1 MRLTVGVPS
10 GLLELE
16 PTSGHGKMWH
26 RVLAE
31 LRPHARVVALTQP
44 RGIRRRGVD
53 VVLASGHDPVP
64 DTNAPLVVQVH
75 ECGWFTEELRA
86 TIEPAF
92 LAHIAAQTEHAV
104 TAATQVITP
113 SEAARRD
120 LIASYDL
127 EPGRMHA
134 VHHGLDPAFLAAGA
148 DGREL
153 VARGRGGAAAPYVL
167 FAAALHPRK
176 NLAAVRDAI
185 SALAGEGHPQ
195 LLAIAGRPP
204 ADRADASEL
213 VRAASAE
220 LPGAPGRVVMLGE
233 PSDRELAALMAGADA
248 FCLPSLYEGFGLT
261 ALEAMGAGAPVIVSD
276 RGALPEV
283 VGDAGLVVEPTAES
297 VADALRKV
305 LGDPELAAGMRERAI
320 VRARE
325 FTWSRTA
332 EGWLAVL
339 RAAVAGS

>member
-31 LRPHARVVALTQP
+31 LRRHARVVTLAQS
-44 RGIRRRGVD
+44 RGIRRSGVD

-64 DTNAPLVVQVH
+64 DADAPVVVQVH
-75 ECGWFTEELRA
+75 ECGWFTDELRA
-86 TIEPAF
+86 VIEPAF
-92 LAHIAAQTEHAV
+92 LRYIAPQTEQAV
-104 TAATQVITP
+104 AAATHVITP

-120 LIASYDL
+120 LIASYEL
-127 EPGRMHA
+127 EPGRVHA
-134 VHHGLDPAFLAAGA
+134 VHHGLDPVFLAAGGGGA
-148 DGREL
+148 EL
-153 VARGRGGAAAPYVL
+153 VARARDGAAAPYVL

-176 NLAAVRDAI
+176 NLAAVRDAV
-185 SALAGEGHPQ
+185 SALAAEGHPQ
-195 LLAIAGRPP
+195 VLAIAGRPP

-220 LPGAPGRVVMLGE
+220 LQGAPGRVVMLGE

-283 VGDAGLVVEPTAES
+283 VGDAGLVVAPTADS
-297 VADALRKV
+297 LAGALRRV
-305 LGDPELAAGMRERAI
+305 LGDAGLAAGMRERSIA
-320 VRARE
+320 RARE

-339 RAAVAGS
+339 RAAAAGS